1 MFDTSALLQG
11 LALGLGMFVVP
22 GPKDILI
29 LRQALSQRPAA
40 ELVFVGVVS
49 DALLIWLGIAGV
61 SAALSRAPALQT
73 AALWVGAGLML
84 AHGVLAARHAFRT
97 PGIADPGS
105 DTMPRSRSLAAL
117 LVVSFFNPAAW
128 LDTVLVIGTYCAAL
142 PEARQPSFV
151 AGAVSASC
159 LWFLTLVTGAR
170 RAGRWVTAPK
180 AWQALD
186 LLVAALM
193 TGLAV
198 YVAAGLF

>member
-29 LRQALSQRPAA
+29 LRQALSQRPAV
-40 ELVFVGVVS
+40 ELVFIGVLS
-49 DALLIWLGIAGV
+49 DALLIWLGLAGV

-84 AHGVLAARHAFRT
+84 AHGLFAARRAFRT
-97 PGIADPGS
+97 SDIAPAGGDV
-105 DTMPRSRSLAAL
+105 MPRAKSLAAL

-128 LDTVLVIGTYCAAL
+128 LDTVLVIGTYGAAL
-142 PEARQPSFV
+142 PEARQTSFV
-151 AGAVSASC
+151 VGAVSASC

-170 RAGRWVTAPK
+170 RAGQLVTTPK
-180 AWQALD
+180 AWQVLD
-186 LLVAALM
+186 LFVAAVM

-198 YVAAGLF
+198 YVAAGLL